1 MAASD
6 RKNRNPAPREPKVLK
21 MFEEGGETLQLIRL
35 QRLRDKL
42 VNDILFGLREA
53 ERTEDLD
60 LVRELELKV
69 EEARFVSA
77 EINQLLNQGEK

>member
-1 MAASD
+1 
-6 RKNRNPAPREPKVLK
+6 

>member
-1 MAASD
+1 
-6 RKNRNPAPREPKVLK
+6 
-21 MFEEGGETLQLIRL
+21 MFEEDGTILRL
-35 QRLRDKL
+35 TRLLRLRDTL
-42 VNDILFGLREA
+42 IETIQYGLKEA
-53 ERTEDLD
+53 DRTADLD